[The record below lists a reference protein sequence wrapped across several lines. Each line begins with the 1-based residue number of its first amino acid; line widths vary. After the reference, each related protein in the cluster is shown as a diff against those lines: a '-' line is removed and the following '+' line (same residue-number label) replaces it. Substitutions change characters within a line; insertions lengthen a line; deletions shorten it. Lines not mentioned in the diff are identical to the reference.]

1 MNELARKEHCS
12 TWYVN
17 FLDIVCVH
25 FESAQAMNL
34 IVSIWQ
40 RVNYQSFCRMK
51 IVRLDKVLS
60 ELRLYEARAATSPL
74 LPGFSSKS
82 NSPRSAS
89 SPAGGR
95 QASPSHLT
103 ATTGAGSRTD
113 GMGRSNGI
121 LSPRADTPHAV
132 EVDPSLGV
140 ETAQCAHPNPDGCS
154 VAAAAAAR
162 GGFGWMMLS

>member
-1 MNELARKEHCS
+1 M
-12 TWYVN
+12 
-17 FLDIVCVH
+17 VCQLSGH
-25 FESAQAMNL
+25 FESAQAKNL
-34 IVSIWQ
+34 IVSNWQ

-132 EVDPSLGV
+132 EVDPSQRYLDYIDRLRINKMFV
-140 ETAQCAHPNPDGCS
+140 PSCLLQTKQ
-154 VAAAAAAR
+154 
-162 GGFGWMMLS
+162 LSELNWATSHQLRKV

>member
-1 MNELARKEHCS
+1 MS
-12 TWYVN
+12 TFWI
-17 FLDIVCVH
+17 FCVH
-25 FESAQAMNL
+25 YETAQATNL

-121 LSPRADTPHAV
+121 LSPRADTPYAGRREGGRSGGGSFPRRRNCAV
-132 EVDPSLGV
+132 
-140 ETAQCAHPNPDGCS
+140 CS
-154 VAAAAAAR
+154 PQPRWMFGSRCRRRLAR

>member
-1 MNELARKEHCS
+1 MS
-12 TWYVN
+12 TFWT
-17 FLDIVCVH
+17 LCVH
-25 FESAQAMNL
+25 FESAQATNL

-121 LSPRADTPHAV
+121 LSPRADTPHAGGRKGGREAAL

>member
-1 MNELARKEHCS
+1 MKREERRRHCFQALALNP
-12 TWYVN
+12 T
-17 FLDIVCVH
+17 
-25 FESAQAMNL
+25 
-34 IVSIWQ
+34 
-40 RVNYQSFCRMK
+40 
-51 IVRLDKVLS
+51 
-60 ELRLYEARAATSPL
+60 LRGRPL
-74 LPGFSSKS
+74 H
-82 NSPRSAS
+82 R
-89 SPAGGR
+89 PAIGR